1 MAYTISI
8 DICAHIIRDEA
19 NENHQPF
26 ILELLVV
33 NLVRDGHFF
42 VNVRPSHSPFWRI
55 SSCYFN
61 RCEKIF
67 PQCRTKFSFSV
78 TKTCVIK
85 M

>member
-8 DICAHIIRDEA
+8 DICAHIIRDET

-42 VNVRPSHSPFWRI
+42 VNVHPSHSPLWCI

-61 RCEKIF
+61 RCENISTMLDQILIF
-67 PQCRTKFSFSV
+67 SH
-78 TKTCVIK
+78 
-85 M
+85 

>member
-33 NLVRDGHFF
+33 NLVRDGHFL
-42 VNVRPSHSPFWRI
+42 VNVRPSHSPFG
-55 SSCYFN
+55 
-61 RCEKIF
+61 
-67 PQCRTKFSFSV
+67 V
-78 TKTCVIK
+78 
-85 M
+85 